1 MTRMGWR
8 GAGAAALLLAL
19 AALATPALAGEAGWV
34 ERWKAKLPFD
44 LTGEIEAGGQVVG
57 HSGNSATFDE
67 YRDLDSMP
75 TIPNLYLL
83 GEDKQKTRFMEL
95 GGVNLNRN
103 DAYYFMN
110 YGRYN
115 YYKFFFEFDRIPHT
129 IANNAQTIYSETSKG
144 VFSIPSPQDTTLA
157 TALTTTNRAGIISA
171 VDALLQ
177 PTKLGFQ
184 TDAARFGGNW
194 LVTPEIELGLSYSF
208 TNRQGR
214 TPLGTVIGSPGGN
227 VVELAIPR
235 DEQYHEIKAGA
246 EYVRD
251 RYQVRLNYT
260 FSAFEN
266 DVKAIEWEN
275 PCGAGAGSGCPNQS
289 GIGRYSTMPDNQAH
303 TWSLAA
309 GYSLPWWNTRLTA
322 AGSYAFWRQD
332 EEFLPYTS
340 LAGAGNTTD
349 AGQRSPDAKMDVGML
364 NLGLST
370 RPVRDVNLRFKY
382 RLYDLENDTEEHTF
396 TNVLAGSSDVTPV
409 GASVHTS
416 EPLDFRKQNASADA
430 SWRVLRPLTLRVG
443 YEWERWDRDH
453 REVGQSNEHIVKAGA
468 DIQPLPW
475 VLGRFTYA
483 HGVRTIGGDYTP
495 LGGNADSL
503 PQFRKFDESDRTRD
517 KGDVL
522 VQVSPL
528 DTLTLS
534 GTFFIQNDGY
544 WNTDFGVWHSQ
555 AWGYSGDISWAPTER
570 LGLFAGYARDYY
582 RSKQQNCFISI
593 TPVGGVIPPPA
604 DALPGSVCGAT
615 NIFEVRPRDTLDAV
629 NVGANYTVI
638 PAKLDLSA
646 GYRFAFGK
654 SRYQLG
660 SVPGGAAASE
670 PGDVPDVKNQFHV
683 FNIVARYFLTP
694 NWVLKLGYQYER
706 YDENDFTTDDVPSAL
721 ANLTGATA
729 TADVRSILLGAQH
742 PDYEAHIVA
751 LSVGFRF

>member
-19 AALATPALAGEAGWV
+19 LALATPVLAGEAGWV

-75 TIPNLYLL
+75 IFPRLYLL

-95 GGVNLNRN
+95 GGVNLNRT

-129 IANNAQTIYSETSKG
+129 IANNAQTIFDERDQG
-144 VFSIPSPQDTTLA
+144 VFNVRPGATNLA
-157 TALTTTNRAGIISA
+157 TALSTTNRANIITA
-171 VDALLQ
+171 VDERLRDI
-177 PTKLGFQ
+177 KLGFQ
-184 TDAARFGGNW
+184 TDAARFGGTW
-194 LVTPEIELGLSYSF
+194 LVTPELELGLSYSF
-208 TNRQGR
+208 TNREGR

-227 VVELAIPR
+227 VVELAAPR

-251 RYQVRLNYT
+251 RYQLRLNYT

-266 DVKAIEWEN
+266 QVKSIEWEN
-275 PCGAGAGSGCPNQS
+275 PCGSLAGCGNVA

-303 TWSLAA
+303 TFSLAG
-309 GYSLPWWNTRLTA
+309 GYSLPWWNTRLTGA
-322 AGSYAFWRQD
+322 ASYAFWRQD

-349 AGQRSPDAKMDVGML
+349 AGLDSPNAKMDVGL
-364 NLGLST
+364 VNLGLSM

-430 SWRVLRPLTLRVG
+430 SWRVVRPVTLRLG

-453 REVGQSNEHIVKAGA
+453 REVGESNEHIVKAGA
-468 DIQPLPW
+468 DIQPLSW
-475 VLGRFTYA
+475 VLGRFTYS

-503 PQFRKFDESDRTRD
+503 PQFRKFDEADRTRD

-534 GTFFIQNDGY
+534 GSFYVQYDNYF
-544 WNTDFGVWHSQ
+544 NTEFGLYESQ
-555 AWGYSGDISWAPTER
+555 AWGYSGDVSWAPTER
-570 LGLFAGYARDYY
+570 LGLFAGYAHDRYL
-582 RSKQQNCFISI
+582 SKQQNCYISI
-593 TPVGGVIPPPA
+593 TPVGGVIPPQPG
-604 DALPGSVCGAT
+604 ALPGSACVPT

-638 PAKLDLSA
+638 PAKLDFSA

-670 PGDVPDVKNQFHV
+670 PGDVPDVTNQFHV
-683 FNIVARYFLTP
+683 FNVVARYFLTP

-706 YDENDFTTDDVPSAL
+706 YDEKDFTTDDVPPAI
-721 ANLTGATA
+721 ANLTAATA
-729 TADVRSILLGAQH
+729 AADIRSITLGAQH